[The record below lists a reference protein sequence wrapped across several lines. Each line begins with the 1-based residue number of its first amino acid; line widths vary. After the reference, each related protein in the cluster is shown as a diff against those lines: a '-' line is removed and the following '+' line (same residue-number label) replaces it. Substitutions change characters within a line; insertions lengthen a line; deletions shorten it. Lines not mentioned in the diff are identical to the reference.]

1 MKYSLLLVV
10 LLTGCQGGNLTN
22 RYQDGVDRLADRET
36 AWEAVYNPAFD
47 ASRAGRADWRSHP
60 MNQRLFPVRSQ
71 RYILA
76 PSHSYNSPVYSSLS
90 MLSGPSPRPV
100 QTTPPSSD
108 PTMLPAPELAPQQIE
123 SAPRPGEPTGED
135 APTLPDP
142 DAKTSATEEL
152 LVPEPAPILETQ
164 PAVFAEVADEPSE
177 PKTVQLGFEWAEE
190 VQDWKEEREFQE
202 KENLSRKKN
211 GAIIA
216 PRPDGPARPVW
227 ARDIK

>member
-76 PSHSYNSPVYSSLS
+76 PSHSYSSPVYSSLS

-100 QTTPPSSD
+100 ETTPPSND
-108 PTMLPAPELAPQQIE
+108 PTLLPAPDIAPTPEVPADDAKPELPAREPEVSAADELLIPEPVPGSDTKTVVFVEVGEAPT
-123 SAPRPGEPTGED
+123 EPT
-135 APTLPDP
+135 A
-142 DAKTSATEEL
+142 
-152 LVPEPAPILETQ
+152 I
-164 PAVFAEVADEPSE
+164 
-177 PKTVQLGFEWAEE
+177 QLGFQWAEE
-190 VQDWKEEREFQE
+190 VQDWKEELEFQE
-202 KENLSRKKN
+202 NGNLSRKKN

>member
-10 LLTGCQGGNLTN
+10 LLTGCQGWNLAN
-22 RYQDGVDRLADRET
+22 RYQDRVDRFADRES
-36 AWEAVYNPAFD
+36 AWEAIYNPAFD

-60 MNQRLFPVRSQ
+60 MNRRLFPVRSQ

-76 PSHSYNSPVYSSLS
+76 PSHSYGSPVYSSLS

-100 QTTPPSSD
+100 ETTIPSSD
-108 PTMLPAPELAPQQIE
+108 ATMLPAPDLAPTPE
-123 SAPRPGEPTGED
+123 VPA
-135 APTLPDP
+135 A
-142 DAKTSATEEL
+142 DAKPELPTRESEVSAADEL
-152 LVPEPAPILETQ
+152 LIPEPVPNLEAQ

-177 PKTVQLGFEWAEE
+177 PKAVQLGFEWAEE